1 MIITKS
7 LLEVIKM
14 DKYDII
20 IIGAGPGGLTAA
32 IYAGRQGTKNLMID
46 RDLAGG
52 IGREVP
58 EMENYPGFDSISGL
72 ELIEKMKE
80 QAIKNTELHEME
92 EVEKII
98 QNDGEYRFTVKT
110 SKGEYQ
116 SKTVILATGS
126 SHRHLDAKGEEEFK
140 GKGVSYC
147 ATCDGFFFAG
157 RDIIMVGG
165 GNSALQEALYLKNLG
180 ANVTLIHRRDEFR
193 AQKHLQN
200 MIKEAGIK
208 TILNA
213 TVEEIK
219 GEMLVESVILK
230 DTKTGELTEYPT
242 NGVFISVG
250 YIPHTELAAQLGVD
264 LDESGHI
271 ITDKEQKTNVD
282 YVYAIGDVCVGL
294 KQWVVACGEG
304 AVAATSAFHD
314 LKENNQ

>member
-1 MIITKS
+1 MN
-7 LLEVIKM
+7 E
-14 DKYDII
+14 YDII
-20 IIGAGPGGLTAA
+20 IIGAGPGGLTAG
-32 IYAGRQGTKNLMID
+32 IYAGRQGTKNLIID

-52 IGREVP
+52 LGREVP
-58 EMENYPGFDSISGL
+58 EMENYPGFDNISGL
-72 ELIEKMKE
+72 ELIEKMKA
-80 QAIKNTELHEME
+80 QATKNCDLREME
-92 EVEKII
+92 EVTEITKT
-98 QNDGEYRFTVKT
+98 DDEYRFTVKT
-110 SKGEYQ
+110 SKDTYR
-116 SKTVILATGS
+116 SKAIILATGS
-126 SHRHLDAKGEEEFK
+126 SHRHLEAKGEEEFK

-180 ANVTLIHRRDEFR
+180 ANVTVVHRRDEFR

-200 MIKEAGIK
+200 QIKEAEIP

-230 DTKTGELTEYPT
+230 DTKTNELKELPI

-250 YIPHTELAAQLGVD
+250 YIPHTELAKQLEIN

-271 ITDKEQKTNVD
+271 IIDKKQKTNAD
-282 YVYAIGDVCVGL
+282 YIYAIGDVCVGL

-304 AVAATSAFHD
+304 AVAATSAFED
-314 LKENNQ
+314 LQNQ

>member
-1 MIITKS
+1 MN
-7 LLEVIKM
+7 E
-14 DKYDII
+14 YDII
-20 IIGAGPGGLTAA
+20 IIGAGPGGLTAG
-32 IYAGRQGTKNLMID
+32 IYAGRQGTKNLIID

-52 IGREVP
+52 LGREVP
-58 EMENYPGFDSISGL
+58 EMENYPGFDNISGL
-72 ELIEKMKE
+72 ELIEKMKA
-80 QAIKNTELHEME
+80 QATKNCDLREME
-92 EVEKII
+92 EVTEITKT
-98 QNDGEYRFTVKT
+98 DDEYRFTVKT
-110 SKGEYQ
+110 SKDTYR
-116 SKTVILATGS
+116 SKAIILATGS
-126 SHRHLDAKGEEEFK
+126 SHRHLEAKGEEEFK
-140 GKGVSYC
+140 GQGVSYC

-180 ANVTLIHRRDEFR
+180 ANVTVVHRRDEFR

-200 MIKEAGIK
+200 QIKEAEIP

-230 DTKTGELTEYPT
+230 DTKTNELKELPI

-250 YIPHTELAAQLGVD
+250 YIPHTELAKQLD
-264 LDESGHI
+264 INLDESGHI
-271 ITDKEQKTNVD
+271 IIDKKQKTNVD

-304 AVAATSAFHD
+304 AVAATSAF
-314 LKENNQ
+314 ENLQNQ

>member
-1 MIITKS
+1 M
-7 LLEVIKM
+7 EQF
-14 DKYDII
+14 DII
-20 IIGAGPGGLTAA
+20 IIGAGPGGLTAG
-32 IYAGRQGTKNLMID
+32 IYAGRQGTKNLIID
-46 RDLAGG
+46 KDLAGG
-52 IGREVP
+52 LGREVP
-58 EMENYPGFDSISGL
+58 EMENYPGFDNISGL
-72 ELIEKMKE
+72 ELIEKMKA
-80 QAIKNTELHEME
+80 QAVKNCQLNEME
-92 EVEKII
+92 EVQEII
-98 QNDGEYRFTVKT
+98 KTDDEYRFTVKT
-110 SKGEYQ
+110 NKDSYQ
-116 SKTVILATGS
+116 SKSIILATGS
-126 SHRHLDAKGEEEFK
+126 SHRHLDAKGEEEHK

-165 GNSALQEALYLKNLG
+165 GNSALQEALYLNNLG

-193 AQKHLQN
+193 AQKHLQDQ
-200 MIKEAGIK
+200 IKEAGIN

-230 DTKTGELTEYPT
+230 DTKTDELTELPV

-250 YIPHTELAAQLGVD
+250 YIPHTELAQQLGVN

-271 ITDKEQKTNVD
+271 ITDTNQKTNVD

-304 AVAATSAFHD
+304 AVAATSAFTD
-314 LKENNQ
+314 IQ

>member
-1 MIITKS
+1 
-7 LLEVIKM
+7 M

-58 EMENYPGFDSISGL
+58 EMENYPGFDNISGL
-72 ELIEKMKE
+72 ELIEKMKA
-80 QAIKNTELHEME
+80 QATKNTELHEME
-92 EVEKII
+92 DVEEII
-98 QNDGEYRFTVKT
+98 QTEDEYRFTVKT
-110 SKGEYQ
+110 NKDQYQ
-116 SKTVILATGS
+116 SKTIILATGS
-126 SHRHLDAKGEEEFK
+126 SHRHLEAKGEEEFK

-157 RDIIMVGG
+157 RDIVMVGG
-165 GNSALQEALYLKNLG
+165 GNSALQEALYLNNLG

-200 MIKEAGIK
+200 MIKEAGIN

-230 DTKTGELTEYPT
+230 NTKTGELTEHPT

-250 YIPHTELAAQLGVD
+250 YIPHTELATQLGVN
-264 LDESGHI
+264 LDETGHI
-271 ITDKEQKTNVD
+271 IIDKEQKTNVD

-304 AVAATSAFHD
+304 AVAATSAYHD
-314 LKENNQ
+314 LKQSN

>member
-1 MIITKS
+1 MNQ
-7 LLEVIKM
+7 
-14 DKYDII
+14 YDII
-20 IIGAGPGGLTAA
+20 IIGAGPGGLTAG
-32 IYAGRQGTKNLMID
+32 IYAGRQGTKNLIID

-52 IGREVP
+52 LGREVP
-58 EMENYPGFDSISGL
+58 EMENYPGFDNVSGL
-72 ELIEKMKE
+72 ELIEKMKS
-80 QAIKNTELHEME
+80 QATRNCELREME
-92 EVEKII
+92 EVEEII
-98 QNDGEYRFTVKT
+98 TTDDEYRFTVKT
-110 SKGEYQ
+110 SKDTYH

-126 SHRHLDAKGEEEFK
+126 SHRHLEAKGEEEFK

-180 ANVTLIHRRDEFR
+180 ANVSIVHRRDEFR

-200 MIKEAGIK
+200 QIREAGIP

-219 GEMLVESVILK
+219 GDMLVESVVLK
-230 DTKTGELTEYPT
+230 DTVTGELTEMPI
-242 NGVFISVG
+242 NGIFVSVG
-250 YIPHTELAAQLGVD
+250 YIPHTELAEQLGVL

-271 ITDKEQKTNVD
+271 IIDKNQKTNVD

-304 AVAATSAFHD
+304 AVAATSAFED
-314 LKENNQ
+314 IQNQ

>member
-1 MIITKS
+1 MNQ
-7 LLEVIKM
+7 
-14 DKYDII
+14 YDII
-20 IIGAGPGGLTAA
+20 IIGAGPGGLTAG
-32 IYAGRQGTKNLMID
+32 IYAGRQGTKNLIID

-52 IGREVP
+52 LGREVP
-58 EMENYPGFDSISGL
+58 EMENYPGFDNISGL
-72 ELIEKMKE
+72 ELIEKMKA
-80 QAIKNTELHEME
+80 QATKNCDLKEME
-92 EVEKII
+92 EVTEITKTE
-98 QNDGEYRFTVKT
+98 DEYRFTVKT
-110 SKGEYQ
+110 NKDTYQ
-116 SKTVILATGS
+116 SKTIILATGS
-126 SHRHLDAKGEEEFK
+126 SHRHLEAKGEEEFK

-180 ANVTLIHRRDEFR
+180 ANVTVVHRRDEFR

-200 MIKEAGIK
+200 QIRDAGIP

-219 GEMLVESVILK
+219 GEMLVESVVLK
-230 DTKTGELTEYPT
+230 DTQTGELKQHPT

-250 YIPHTELAAQLGVD
+250 YIPHTELAEQLGVE

-271 ITDKEQKTNVD
+271 IIDKNQKTNVEN
-282 YVYAIGDVCVGL
+282 VYAIGDVCVGL

-304 AVAATSAFHD
+304 AVAATSAFED
-314 LKENNQ
+314 IQNQL

>member
-1 MIITKS
+1 MN
-7 LLEVIKM
+7 
-14 DKYDII
+14 KYDII
-20 IIGAGPGGLTAA
+20 IIGAGPGGLTAG
-32 IYAGRQGTKNLMID
+32 IYAGRQGTKNLIID

-52 IGREVP
+52 LGREVP
-58 EMENYPGFDSISGL
+58 EMENYPGFDNISGL
-72 ELIEKMKE
+72 ELIEKMKA
-80 QAIKNTELHEME
+80 QATKNTELHEME
-92 EVEKII
+92 EVLEIT
-98 QNDGEYRFTVKT
+98 QSDDEYRFTVKT
-110 SKGEYQ
+110 NKGEYL

-126 SHRHLDAKGEEEFK
+126 SHRHLEAKGEEEYK

-180 ANVTLIHRRDEFR
+180 ANVTLVHRRDEFR

-200 MIKEAGIK
+200 MIKEKEIP
-208 TILNA
+208 TIMNA

-219 GEMLVESVILK
+219 GDMLVESVTLK
-230 DTKTGELTEYPT
+230 DTQTGELKDIET

-250 YIPHTELAAQLGVD
+250 YLPHTELAKQLGVE

-271 ITDKEQKTNVD
+271 IIDKDQKTNVD

-304 AVAATSAFHD
+304 AVAATSAYND
-314 LKENNQ
+314 LN